1 MKDRVA
7 CIDRALDW
15 SWLPDIAR
23 YTLEQALAVQQIPAP
38 TFSEQARAAYILRL
52 FIEHGLTACETDAIY
67 NVYGLLPGAD
77 PALPGLMVTAHT
89 DTVFPADT
97 DLRTRRE
104 GSVIYGPG
112 LGDNSIG
119 VGGMLGLL
127 AALRLNGLR
136 LARDVWFVATAGEE
150 GLGDLNGIKAAFN
163 RLKDRIAYVVNLE
176 GLAFGHVY
184 HAGIAVRR
192 LHITARA
199 EGGHSW
205 LHFGRASAV
214 HGILRLG
221 ALVTELQLPQ
231 TPRTTFNVGR
241 IEGGQG
247 INVIAREAGLWL
259 DLRSEEPAA
268 LTALEQQVRA
278 LVQQLETPDLQFAVE
293 VVGDR
298 PAGRIPPD
306 HPLVQCALAVL
317 ERQGIQGTLD
327 TGSTDANVPL
337 AAGVPAVT
345 IGITCGGNAHRS
357 DEYVEVAPV
366 ENGVRQLILL
376 VLAAGG
382 YAIGQP

>member
-1 MKDRVA
+1 MKDQVA
-7 CIDRALDW
+7 RIDRALDW
-15 SWLPDIAR
+15 SWLPNIAQ
-23 YTLEQALAVQQIPAP
+23 YALEQALAVQQIPAP
-38 TFSEQARAAYILRL
+38 TFSEQARAAYILDL
-52 FIEHGLTACETDAIY
+52 FTEHGLAACETDAVH
-67 NVYGLLPGAD
+67 NVYGLLPGTN
-77 PALPGLMVTAHT
+77 PALPGLMITAHT
-89 DTVFPADT
+89 DTVFPADA
-97 DLRTRRE
+97 DLKTRHE
-104 GSVIYGPG
+104 GSLIYGPG

-127 AALRLNGLR
+127 AALRQHDLYLP
-136 LARDVWFVATAGEE
+136 RDVWFVATTGEE
-150 GLGDLNGIKAAFN
+150 GLGDLGGIKAAFS

-176 GLAFGHVY
+176 GLAFGHIY

-192 LHITARA
+192 LRITARA

-221 ALVTELQLPQ
+221 ALITDIEPPQ
-231 TPRTTFNVGR
+231 TPRTTFNIGK

-247 INVIAREAGLWL
+247 INVIGRDAGLWI

-268 LTALEQQVRA
+268 LSALEQQVQA
-278 LVQQLETPDLQFAVE
+278 LVRQLETPDLQFTVE

-317 ERQGIQGTLD
+317 DRQGIQGTLEV
-327 TGSTDANVPL
+327 GSTDANVPL

-345 IGITCGGNAHRS
+345 IGITRGGNAHRA

-382 YAIGQP
+382 YTAE